1 MKPIL
6 NNFVSRSI
14 TGVLF
19 VAFIVGSIILNKYI
33 FSSLF
38 LIITIL
44 GLLEFY
50 KLAEKD
56 NIKPQKLTGILIACV
71 FYISNLLLSENF
83 IENKIFL
90 INIPLLFLIFV
101 AELYRKEKNS
111 FTNIAYTLLGII
123 YIALPFSLL
132 NYFFNPK
139 FITGETHINIILGF
153 FLLVW
158 TNDTAAYILGS
169 KFGKHKLFEKISPKK
184 TWEGFIGGA
193 VFSFILAYAISLYF
207 GEFCLI
213 QWLIID
219 FIIIVAGI
227 FGDLTESL
235 FKRNLNCK
243 DSGKILPGH
252 GGILDRFD
260 SVLLASPFVFTYIM
274 IIS

>member
-1 MKPIL
+1 MNPTL

-14 TGVLF
+14 TGILF

-38 LIITIL
+38 FIITIL

-56 NIKPQKLTGILIACV
+56 NIKPQKLTGIIISCV
-71 FYISNLLLSENF
+71 LYISNLLLSENL

-101 AELYRKEKNS
+101 AELYRKEKNP

-123 YIALPFSLL
+123 YVALPLSLL

-139 FITGETHINIILGF
+139 FIAGDTHINIILGF

-158 TNDTAAYILGS
+158 INDTAAYIFGS
-169 KFGKHKLFEKISPKK
+169 KFGKHKLFERISPKK
-184 TWEGFIGGA
+184 TWEGFISGIII
-193 VFSFILAYAISLYF
+193 SFILTYIISLYF
-207 GEFCLI
+207 LEFCLI

-235 FKRNLNCK
+235 FKRERNCK

-260 SVLLASPFVFTYIM
+260 SVLLATPFVFAYIM
-274 IIS
+274 LIS